1 MTRIGFAYNQ
11 KPESLAP
18 SVDDGSDAPR
28 PEEEPPSTRRD
39 ALSRSPASPAPAGAA
54 AASPSLSASAGTS
67 AQARSRSADASP
79 QFFASAAASPQLSAS
94 GAASPQLSA
103 SAAAIAAA
111 GDEFAEWDSPAT
123 IDAVAAALGAL
134 GTVIRLEADENFPE
148 RLRAERPDIVFNIAE
163 GLRGMNRESH
173 VPAICE
179 FFGIPYSGS
188 DPFTLSLCL
197 HKARTKE
204 VLAYHRVPTAPFTL
218 VSALTDVER
227 AALRSMQLPLFVK
240 PVHEGSSKGIT
251 EKNLCR
257 TVAELEEQVAFLLEQ
272 YQQPVLVEEYL
283 TGAEFTCAVLG
294 NGASAE
300 VLPLV
305 GMNFG
310 ALPDG
315 ALPVY
320 GFEAKWL
327 WDRPEQPLQIFE
339 CPARIPDDLA
349 TRIRQVTL
357 DAYRVLGCRDWS
369 RIDVR
374 LDAAG
379 VPNIVEVNPLPG
391 ILPDPEENS
400 CFPKAARAAGLSY
413 DELIQSCLRF
423 AADRQ
428 GVALDAVAGPTR
440 ASRHVRGR
448 ARAAVAG

>member
-18 SVDDGSDAPR
+18 SVADDSDAPR

-39 ALSRSPASPAPAGAA
+39 APSRSPASPASAGAA
-54 AASPSLSASAGTS
+54 AASPTLSTVGRTARQPGSA
-67 AQARSRSADASP
+67 P
-79 QFFASAAASPQLSAS
+79 AAATPLA
-94 GAASPQLSA
+94 A

-123 IDAVAAALGAL
+123 IDAVAAALG
-134 GTVIRLEADENFPE
+134 GVGEVIRLEADESFPE
-148 RLRAERPDIVFNIAE
+148 RVRAERPDIVFNIAE

-204 VLAYHRVPTAPFTL
+204 VLAHHRVPTAPFLL
-218 VSALTDVER
+218 VSGLTEETR
-227 AALRSMQLPLFVK
+227 GALRAMQLPLFVK

-251 EKNLCR
+251 EKNFCR
-257 TVAELEEQVAFLLEQ
+257 TVAELEEQVAFLLEH
-272 YQQPVLVEEYL
+272 YRQPVLVEEYL
-283 TGAEFTCAVLG
+283 PGAEFTCAVLG
-294 NGASAE
+294 NGTSAE

-310 ALPDG
+310 SLPEG

-327 WDRPEQPLQIFE
+327 WDRPENPLQIFE
-339 CPARIPDDLA
+339 CPARVPAELER
-349 TRIRQVTL
+349 RIREVTL

-374 LDAAG
+374 LDASG
-379 VPNIVEVNPLPG
+379 IPNIVEVNPLPG

-428 GVALDAVAGPTR
+428 GVTLDAVAGPTR

-448 ARAAVAG
+448 ARAALAG